1 LPVQISHLPVVAAV
15 MTAVTVMIAVQKS
28 PLSFQRSLSQLLI
41 MVQNRLSMIAA
52 APTVAQ
58 MRMK

>member
-1 LPVQISHLPVVAAV
+1 
-15 MTAVTVMIAVQKS
+15 MTAVTVMIAVLMRNLQKN
-28 PLSFQRSLSQLLI
+28 PLSFQRSLSQQLV

-52 APTVAQ
+52 ALTVAQ